1 MKKCKIKLG
10 LVDIVNETI
19 RVYMTRT
26 MEILMKRRILIVED
40 DNSLAELIKIYLM
53 AEEWETEVAPT
64 GCDAITMMLR
74 FA

>member
-10 LVDIVNETI
+10 LVDIVNEMI

-53 AEEWETEVAPT
+53 AEE
-64 GCDAITMMLR
+64 
-74 FA
+74 